1 MHDTFEKS
9 SQLFRSNHIPR
20 TRYLETKEE
29 KQATREQIAYFLPAL
44 TAALVTLPALS
55 CLTTD
60 LMTPTATV

>member
-1 MHDTFEKS
+1 MHDTFQKS

-29 KQATREQIAYFLPAL
+29 KEATREESAYFLIAFW
-44 TAALVTLPALS
+44 AALVTLPALS
-55 CLTTD
+55 ALATD